1 MKELDTVVLV
11 GDLPE
16 HGLRDG
22 DLGTIVMVHSGGVGF
37 EVEFATLRG
46 ETVAVVSLPPDR
58 VRAVSPNEIGAA
70 REVASA

>member
-1 MKELDTVVLV
+1 
-11 GDLPE
+11 
-16 HGLRDG
+16 
-22 DLGTIVMVHSGGVGF
+22 MVHGGGGGF

-58 VRAVSPNEIGAA
+58 VRAVSPNEIGNA